1 MATDIQEAV
10 DYYKEKQKPLGRRFY
25 DAVKKSIQSLE
36 KEALLYQ
43 IRYKKIRCRS
53 VEKFPYLI
61 HYHADTNTN
70 SVHVYAVICTYKS
83 PEDSWVNS

>member
-1 MATDIQEAV
+1 MNKHHFNIILSDSVATDIQEAV

-43 IRYKKIRCRS
+43 IRYKK
-53 VEKFPYLI
+53 F
-61 HYHADTNTN
+61 
-70 SVHVYAVICTYKS
+70 AVVALKNFRT
-83 PEDSWVNS
+83 